1 MIESLSLKNYKAF
14 EDVTIP
20 IKPLT
25 ILLGANSVGKSSI
38 IQMLMLLHQT
48 AEERYSIYT
57 SAFKIYGRYVNVG
70 SYENLIKDKDKSH
83 TLIVKVD
90 FSDEEIQYRLKKS
103 IHDFTFKFK
112 RGAGAFSK
120 SEYPYLF
127 EANLDNREEFKMYVS
142 QFVSAIKKTA
152 SEDQHILQFLQY
164 RLDLHVNLLDD
175 NLETEI
181 MRAYELRDSL
191 SRYSTSDISIIYQL
205 QAENDLL
212 RVRRFT
218 CMLNDGYVIMDIEK
232 KTDKNIK
239 ITSDFNLSGK
249 DTEYL
254 SSIVNLNNTIFDI
267 FDFKG
272 DETDVTPTL
281 VSTFF
286 YNLLSDILTNF
297 RYELNGDKI
306 NYVSPLRAHPKR
318 YYMLDKARMSI
329 SLDTLDGDAIAE
341 VLKENK
347 EVKKQVNQWFSKF
360 GFKIDVN
367 MLREV
372 IHHMNVKQG
381 GLDLDIT
388 DVGFG
393 ISQVLPIIIQGFLSD
408 EESLT
413 IIEQPEIHLHPKM
426 QADLGDLFID
436 IVTSEK
442 KKMVIE
448 THSEYLLRRIRRRIS
463 EGKIDNNDVSI
474 CLFHPRTKSHP
485 AWVEVLE
492 VGEKGDFKW
501 PEEFYCGDL
510 YDDITEF
517 IKNQVN
523 GHLHSS
529 ALNDQGSKG

>member
-1 MIESLSLKNYKAF
+1 MIESINLQNYKAF

-48 AEERYSIYT
+48 AEERQSVYT

-70 SYENLIKDKDKSH
+70 SYENLIKDKDKSQ
-83 TLIVKVD
+83 TLTVKVD
-90 FSDEEIQYRLKKS
+90 FSSEEIQYRLKKCKQ
-103 IHDFTFKFK
+103 DFISRFK
-112 RGAGAFSK
+112 RASGAFSK
-120 SEYPYLF
+120 SDYPNLF
-127 EANLDNREEFKMYVS
+127 DANIDSRDNFKNYVS
-142 QFVSAIKKTA
+142 QFVAAIKNTS
-152 SEDQHILQFLQY
+152 SEDNHFLQFLQY
-164 RLDLHVNLLDD
+164 RLDLHINLLDD
-175 NLETEI
+175 AIESDI
-181 MRAYELRDSL
+181 MRAYDLREALSL
-191 SRYSTSDISIIYQL
+191 NPEIEYSVAFQL
-205 QAENDLL
+205 QAEGDFL
-212 RVRRFT
+212 RIRRFV
-218 CMLNDGYVIMDIEK
+218 CMSKSGYIILDVEW

-239 ITSDFNLSGK
+239 IASDFSLNAK
-249 DTEYL
+249 DIDYL
-254 SSIVNLNNTIFDI
+254 SSIVNLNNTVFDI

-272 DETDVTPTL
+272 DESEVESTL
-281 VSTFF
+281 VSSFIR
-286 YNLLSDILTNF
+286 NLVLNILYSLRDDLTGEN
-297 RYELNGDKI
+297 I

-347 EVKKQVNQWFSKF
+347 YVKKLVNQWFSKF

-367 MLREV
+367 LLREV

-393 ISQVLPIIIQGFLSD
+393 ISQVLPIIIQGFLSN
-408 EESLT
+408 EGTLT

-436 IVTSEK
+436 IVQNDRK
-442 KKMVIE
+442 KLVIE

-463 EGKIDNNDVSI
+463 EGKIDRNDVAI
-474 CLFHPRTKSHP
+474 CLFHAREKENP

-492 VGEKGDFKW
+492 IGEKGDFKW
-501 PEEFYCGDL
+501 PEEFYGGEL
-510 YDDITEF
+510 YSDTLEF
-517 IKNQVN
+517 LKNQ
-523 GHLHSS
+523 
-529 ALNDQGSKG
+529 

>member
-1 MIESLSLKNYKAF
+1 MIESISLHNYKAF
-14 EDVTIP
+14 ENVTIP

-48 AEERYSIYT
+48 AEERSGVYT

-70 SYENLIKDKDKSH
+70 SYENLIKDKDKSQS
-83 TLIVKVD
+83 LIVKVD
-90 FSDEEIQYRLKKS
+90 FSSEEIQYRLKKS
-103 IHDFTFKFK
+103 KQEFTTRFK
-112 RGAGAFSK
+112 RASGAFSK
-120 SEYPYLF
+120 SEYPNLF
-127 EANLDNREEFKMYVS
+127 ESNMETRDGFKSYVS
-142 QFVSAIKKTA
+142 QFISAIKEM
-152 SEDQHILQFLQY
+152 SSDDNHILQFLQY
-164 RLDLHVNLLDD
+164 RLDLHINLLDD
-175 NLETEI
+175 KIESDI
-181 MRAYELRDSL
+181 MRAYDLRDVLSL
-191 SRYSTSDISIIYQL
+191 NPGTEYSVVFHL
-205 QAENDLL
+205 QAEGDFL
-212 RVRRFT
+212 RIRRFV
-218 CMLNDGYVIMDIEK
+218 CMSNSGYVILDVER
-232 KTDKNIK
+232 KTEKNIK
-239 ITSDFNLSGK
+239 ITSDFSLNAK
-249 DTEYL
+249 DIDHL
-254 SSIVNLNNTIFDI
+254 SSIVNLNNTVFDI
-267 FDFKG
+267 FTFKG
-272 DETDVTPTL
+272 DESEVESTL
-281 VSTFF
+281 VTSFI
-286 YNLLSDILTNF
+286 YNLVSRILYSLRDDLTG
-297 RYELNGDKI
+297 ESI

-408 EESLT
+408 EDSLT

-474 CLFHPRTKSHP
+474 CLFHPRTKNHP
-485 AWVEVLE
+485 ARVEVLE

-523 GHLHSS
+523 GDLHSIS
-529 ALNDQGSKG
+529 LND

>member
-1 MIESLSLKNYKAF
+1 MIESLSLQNYKAF

-48 AEERYSIYT
+48 AEERHSIYT

-70 SYENLIKDKDKSH
+70 SYENLIKDKDKSQ
-83 TLIVKVD
+83 TLIVRVD
-90 FSDEEIQYRLKKS
+90 FSNEEIQYRLRKS
-103 IHDFTFKFK
+103 VQDFTYKFN
-112 RGAGAFSK
+112 RTAGAFSK

-127 EANLDNREEFKMYVS
+127 EANLDTREGFKTYIS
-142 QFVSAIKKTA
+142 QFVAAIKRSA
-152 SEDQHILQFLQY
+152 SEDKHILQFLQY
-164 RLDLHVNLLDD
+164 RLDLHINLLDD
-175 NLETEI
+175 NIETEI
-181 MRAYELRDSL
+181 MRAYDLRDAL
-191 SRYSTSDISIIYQL
+191 SRFSSSNFSIIYHL
-205 QAENDLL
+205 QAEDDLL
-212 RVRRFT
+212 RIRRFT
-218 CMLNDGYVIMDIEK
+218 CMSNDGYVIIDVEK

-239 ITSDFNLSGK
+239 ITSDFNLNGK
-249 DTEYL
+249 DTVHL

-272 DETDVTPTL
+272 DESDVTPTL

-286 YNLLSDILTNF
+286 CNLLSNILNNF
-297 RYELNGDKI
+297 RYELIGDKI

-347 EVKKQVNQWFSKF
+347 EIKKQVNQWFSKF

-367 MLREV
+367 MFREV

-408 EESLT
+408 EDSLT

-426 QADLGDLFID
+426 QAELGDLFIGIAQND
-436 IVTSEK
+436 RK
-442 KKMVIE
+442 KLVVE

-463 EGKIDNNDVSI
+463 EGKIDSNDVAI
-474 CLFHPRTKSHP
+474 CLFHAREKDKP
-485 AWVEVLE
+485 AWVEILE
-492 VGEKGDFKW
+492 IGEKGEFKW
-501 PEEFYCGDL
+501 PEEFYGGEL
-510 YDDITEF
+510 YNDTIEF
-517 IKNQVN
+517 LKNQ
-523 GHLHSS
+523 
-529 ALNDQGSKG
+529 A

>member
-1 MIESLSLKNYKAF
+1 MIESISLHNYKAF

-70 SYENLIKDKDKSH
+70 SYENLIKDKDKSQ
-83 TLIVKVD
+83 TLTVKVD
-90 FSDEEIQYRLKKS
+90 FSSEEIQYRLKRSKQE
-103 IHDFTFKFK
+103 FTSRFK
-112 RGAGAFSK
+112 RASGAFSK
-120 SEYPYLF
+120 SEYPSLF
-127 EANLDNREEFKMYVS
+127 EINTETRDDFNNFVG
-142 QFVSAIKKTA
+142 QFISAIKKT
-152 SEDQHILQFLQY
+152 STEDNHILQFLQY
-164 RLDLHVNLLDD
+164 RLDLHINLLNDKI
-175 NLETEI
+175 ETDI
-181 MRAYELRDSL
+181 MRAYDLRDELSL
-191 SRYSTSDISIIYQL
+191 NPGTEYSVVFQL
-205 QAENDLL
+205 QAEDDFLKI
-212 RVRRFT
+212 RRFA
-218 CMLNDGYVIMDIEK
+218 CMSNSGYVILDVER

-239 ITSDFNLSGK
+239 IASDFSLNAK
-249 DTEYL
+249 DIEHL
-254 SSIVNLNNTIFDI
+254 SSIVNLNNTVFDI

-272 DETDVTPTL
+272 DESEVESTL
-281 VSTFF
+281 VSSFI
-286 YNLLSDILTNF
+286 YNLVLRILYSLRDDLTGENV
-297 RYELNGDKI
+297 

-413 IIEQPEIHLHPKM
+413 IIEQPEIHLHPTM

-436 IVTSEK
+436 IVQNERK
-442 KKMVIE
+442 KLVVE

-463 EGKIDNNDVSI
+463 EGKIDSKDVAI
-474 CLFHPRTKSHP
+474 CLFHARGKDKT
-485 AWVEVLE
+485 ALVEVLE
-492 VGEKGDFKW
+492 IGEKGDFKW
-501 PEEFYCGDL
+501 PEEFYGGEL
-510 YDDITEF
+510 YNDTLEF
-517 IKNQVN
+517 LKNQ
-523 GHLHSS
+523 S
-529 ALNDQGSKG
+529 

>member
-1 MIESLSLKNYKAF
+1 MIESLSLQNYKAF
-14 EDVTIP
+14 QNVTIP

-48 AEERYSIYT
+48 AEERQSIYS
-57 SAFKIYGRYVNVG
+57 SAFKIYGTYVNVG
-70 SYENLIKDKDKSH
+70 SFENLIKDKDKSQS
-83 TLIVKVD
+83 LIVKVD
-90 FSDEEIQYRLKKS
+90 FSNEEIQYRLKKS
-103 IHDFTFKFK
+103 IQEFTYKFNSA
-112 RGAGAFSK
+112 AGAFSK

-127 EANLDNREEFKMYVS
+127 EANLDCRDGFEKYVN
-142 QFVSAIKKTA
+142 QFVSAIKKSAT
-152 SEDQHILQFLQY
+152 EDKHILQFLQY

-175 NLETEI
+175 KLETEI
-181 MRAYELRDSL
+181 MRAYDLRNAL
-191 SRYSTSDISIIYQL
+191 SRYSSSDFSIIYQL
-205 QAENDLL
+205 HAEEDLL
-212 RVRRFT
+212 RIRRFT
-218 CMLNDGYVIMDIEK
+218 CMSTDGYVIIDVEK

-239 ITSDFNLSGK
+239 ITSDFKLNGK
-249 DTEYL
+249 DTEHL
-254 SSIVNLNNTIFDI
+254 VSIVNLNNTIFDV

-272 DETDVTPTL
+272 DESDVPATL
-281 VSTFF
+281 VSTFLSG
-286 YNLLSDILTNF
+286 LLSNILMNF
-297 RYELNGDKI
+297 RYELIGDRI

-329 SLDTLDGDAIAE
+329 TLDTLDGDAIAE

-408 EESLT
+408 EDSLT

-426 QADLGDLFID
+426 QAELGDLFID
-436 IVTSEK
+436 IVQNDSK
-442 KKMVIE
+442 KLIVE

-463 EGKIDNNDVSI
+463 EGKIDSRDVAI
-474 CLFHPRTKSHP
+474 CLFHARDEDKP
-485 AWVEVLE
+485 AWVERLE
-492 VGEKGDFKW
+492 IGDRGEFKW
-501 PEEFYCGDL
+501 PEEFYGGEL
-510 YDDITEF
+510 YNDTIEF
-517 IKNQVN
+517 LKNQ
-523 GHLHSS
+523 
-529 ALNDQGSKG
+529 A

>member
-1 MIESLSLKNYKAF
+1 MIESLSLQNYKAF
-14 EDVTIP
+14 ENVTIP

-70 SYENLIKDKDKSH
+70 SYENLIKDKDKSQ

-90 FSDEEIQYRLKKS
+90 FCSEEIQYRLKKS
-103 IHDFTFKFK
+103 KQDFTSRFK
-112 RGAGAFSK
+112 RASGAFSK
-120 SEYPYLF
+120 SEYLSLF
-127 EANLDNREEFKMYVS
+127 ETNVETRDGFKNFVS
-142 QFVSAIKKTA
+142 QFVSAIKKTL
-152 SEDQHILQFLQY
+152 SKDIHILQFLQY
-164 RLDLHVNLLDD
+164 RLDLHINLLDEKI
-175 NLETEI
+175 ETDI
-181 MRAYELRDSL
+181 MRAYDLRDIL
-191 SRYSTSDISIIYQL
+191 SQNPGTEYSVVFQL
-205 QAENDLL
+205 QAEGDFL
-212 RVRRFT
+212 RIRRFV
-218 CMLNDGYVIMDIEK
+218 CMLNSGYVILDVER
-232 KTDKNIK
+232 KTEKNIK
-239 ITSDFNLSGK
+239 ISSDFSLNAK
-249 DTEYL
+249 DIDHL

-267 FDFKG
+267 FVFKG
-272 DETDVTPTL
+272 DESEVESTL
-281 VSTFF
+281 VSSFI
-286 YNLLSDILTNF
+286 YNLVSKILFSLRDDLTG
-297 RYELNGDKI
+297 ESI

-372 IHHMNVKQG
+372 IHHMSVKQG

-393 ISQVLPIIIQGFLSD
+393 ISQVLPIIIQGFLSA

-413 IIEQPEIHLHPKM
+413 IIEQPEIHLHPTM

-436 IVTSEK
+436 IVQNDRK
-442 KKMVIE
+442 KLVIE

-463 EGKIDNNDVSI
+463 EGKIDSKDVVI
-474 CLFHPRTKSHP
+474 CLFHARGKDKT

-492 VGEKGDFKW
+492 IGEKGDFKW
-501 PEEFYCGDL
+501 PEEFYGGEL
-510 YDDITEF
+510 YNDTLEF
-517 IKNQVN
+517 LKNQ
-523 GHLHSS
+523 S
-529 ALNDQGSKG
+529 